1 MRYPAVMLLIAASLS
16 ACGDVIIGPVDPACA
31 GDRDDRKGPVATRVA
46 ELSAEREGSPGASG
60 LWPFY

>member
-46 ELSAEREGSPGASG
+46 ELSAEA
-60 LWPFY
+60 